1 MIFTNAFQTLNGIN
15 VKDKVKQ
22 KNRMTY
28 LPWASAWGELKKLFP
43 ESYYTIY
50 ENRDGLNYHTD
61 GKTCWVTTGVTLV
74 WYDEKDER
82 KELGHIE
89 YLPVMDMRNQSIPI
103 ANLTSTAVNKAIQRS
118 LVKACARHGLGLYI
132 FSGEDLPEDESPAR
146 MRKRVAAAPAGQV
159 IRSAEANT
167 FFESVDAAIQ
177 KKTAGMNAAQKKAFA
192 AELKSVCGVV
202 NYKTITDEDTLRV
215 LYDRYVMKKE

>member
-1 MIFTNAFQTLNGIN
+1 
-15 VKDKVKQ
+15 
-22 KNRMTY
+22 MTY
-28 LPWASAWGELKKLFP
+28 LPWAFAWGEIKKLYL

-50 ENRDGLNYHTD
+50 ENAEGLNYHTD
-61 GKTCWVTTGVTLV
+61 GKTAWVKTGVTIV
-74 WYDEKDER
+74 WEEDGVR
-82 KELGHIE
+82 KQLEHIE
-89 YLPVMDMRNQSIPI
+89 DLPVMDMRNQSIPI

-146 MRKRVAAAPAGQV
+146 MRKRVAAAPTGQV
-159 IRSAEANT
+159 IRSAEANK

-177 KKTAGMNAAQKKAFA
+177 KKTAGMGAAQKKAFA

>member
-1 MIFTNAFQTLNGIN
+1 
-15 VKDKVKQ
+15 
-22 KNRMTY
+22 MTY
-28 LPWASAWGELKKLFP
+28 LPWAFAWGEIKKLYP
-43 ESYYTIY
+43 ESFYTIY
-50 ENRDGLNYHTD
+50 ENAEGLNYHTD
-61 GKTCWVTTGVTLV
+61 GKTAWVKTGVTIV
-74 WYDEKDER
+74 WEEEGVR
-82 KELGHIE
+82 KQLEHIE
-89 YLPVMDMRNQSIPI
+89 DLPVMDMRNQSIPI

-146 MRKRVAAAPAGQV
+146 MRKRVAAAPTGQV
-159 IRSAEANT
+159 IRSAEANK

>member
-1 MIFTNAFQTLNGIN
+1 
-15 VKDKVKQ
+15 
-22 KNRMTY
+22 MTY
-28 LPWASAWGELKKLFP
+28 LPWAFAWGEIKKLYP
-43 ESYYTIY
+43 ESFYTIY
-50 ENRDGLNYHTD
+50 ENAEGLNYHTD
-61 GKTCWVTTGVTLV
+61 GKTAWVKTGVTIV
-74 WYDEKDER
+74 WEEEGVR
-82 KELGHIE
+82 KQLEHIE
-89 YLPVMDMRNQSIPI
+89 DLPVMDMRNQSIPI

-159 IRSAEANT
+159 IRSAEANK

>member
-1 MIFTNAFQTLNGIN
+1 
-15 VKDKVKQ
+15 
-22 KNRMTY
+22 MTY
-28 LPWASAWGELKKLFP
+28 LPWAFAWGEIKKLYP
-43 ESYYTIY
+43 ESFYTIY
-50 ENRDGLNYHTD
+50 ENAEGLNYHTD
-61 GKTCWVTTGVTLV
+61 GKTAWVKTGVTIV
-74 WYDEKDER
+74 WEEEGVR
-82 KELGHIE
+82 KQLEHIE
-89 YLPVMDMRNQSIPI
+89 DLPVMDMRNQSIPI

-146 MRKRVAAAPAGQV
+146 MRKRVAVAPAGQV
-159 IRSAEANT
+159 IRSAEANK

-177 KKTAGMNAAQKKAFA
+177 KKTAGMDAAQKKAFA
-192 AELKSVCGVV
+192 AELKSICGVV

>member
-1 MIFTNAFQTLNGIN
+1 
-15 VKDKVKQ
+15 
-22 KNRMTY
+22 MTY
-28 LPWASAWGELKKLFP
+28 LPWAFAWGEIKKLYP
-43 ESYYTIY
+43 ESFYTIY
-50 ENRDGLNYHTD
+50 ENAEGLNYHTD
-61 GKTCWVTTGVTLV
+61 GKTAWVKTGVTIV
-74 WYDEKDER
+74 WEEEGVR
-82 KELGHIE
+82 KQLEHIE
-89 YLPVMDMRNQSIPI
+89 DLPVMDMRNQSIPI

-146 MRKRVAAAPAGQV
+146 MRKRVAAAPTGQV
-159 IRSAEANT
+159 IRSAEANK

-177 KKTAGMNAAQKKAFA
+177 KKTAGMDAAQKKAFA

-215 LYDRYVMKKE
+215 LYDRDVMKKE

>member
-1 MIFTNAFQTLNGIN
+1 
-15 VKDKVKQ
+15 
-22 KNRMTY
+22 MTY
-28 LPWASAWGELKKLFP
+28 LPWAFAWGEIKKLYP
-43 ESYYTIY
+43 ESFYTIY
-50 ENRDGLNYHTD
+50 ENAEGLNYHTD
-61 GKTCWVTTGVTLV
+61 GKTAWVKTGVTIV
-74 WYDEKDER
+74 WEEEGVR
-82 KELGHIE
+82 KQLEHIE
-89 YLPVMDMRNQSIPI
+89 DLPVMDMRNQSIPI

-132 FSGEDLPEDESPAR
+132 FSGEDLPEDESPSR
-146 MRKRVAAAPAGQV
+146 MRKRVAAAPTGQV
-159 IRSAEANT
+159 IRSAEANK

>member
-1 MIFTNAFQTLNGIN
+1 
-15 VKDKVKQ
+15 
-22 KNRMTY
+22 MTY
-28 LPWASAWGELKKLFP
+28 LPWAFAWGEIKKLYP
-43 ESYYTIY
+43 ESFYTIY
-50 ENRDGLNYHTD
+50 ENAEGLNYHTD
-61 GKTCWVTTGVTLV
+61 GKTAWVKTGVTIV
-74 WYDEKDER
+74 WEEEGVR
-82 KELGHIE
+82 KQLEHIE
-89 YLPVMDMRNQSIPI
+89 DLPVMDMRNQSIPI

-159 IRSAEANT
+159 IRSAEAT
-167 FFESVDAAIQ
+167 KFFESVDAAIQ
-177 KKTAGMNAAQKKAFA
+177 KKTAGMDAAQKKAFA
-192 AELKSVCGVV
+192 AELKSICGVV

>member
-1 MIFTNAFQTLNGIN
+1 
-15 VKDKVKQ
+15 
-22 KNRMTY
+22 MTY
-28 LPWASAWGELKKLFP
+28 LPWAFAWGEIKKLYP
-43 ESYYTIY
+43 ESFYTIY
-50 ENRDGLNYHTD
+50 ENAEGLNYHTD
-61 GKTCWVTTGVTLV
+61 GKTAWVKTGVTIV
-74 WYDEKDER
+74 WEEDGVR
-82 KELGHIE
+82 KQLEHIE
-89 YLPVMDMRNQSIPI
+89 DLPVMDMRNQSIPI

-146 MRKRVAAAPAGQV
+146 MRKRVAAAPTGQV
-159 IRSAEANT
+159 IRSAEANK

-177 KKTAGMNAAQKKAFA
+177 KKTAGMDAAQKKAFA

>member
-1 MIFTNAFQTLNGIN
+1 
-15 VKDKVKQ
+15 
-22 KNRMTY
+22 MTY
-28 LPWASAWGELKKLFP
+28 LPWAFAWGEIKKLYP
-43 ESYYTIY
+43 ESFYTIY
-50 ENRDGLNYHTD
+50 ENAEGLNYHTD
-61 GKTCWVTTGVTLV
+61 GKTAWVKTGVTIV
-74 WYDEKDER
+74 WEEEGVR
-82 KELGHIE
+82 KQLEHIE
-89 YLPVMDMRNQSIPI
+89 DLPVMDMRNQSIPI

-146 MRKRVAAAPAGQV
+146 MRKRVAVAPAGQV
-159 IRSAEANT
+159 IRSAEANK

-177 KKTAGMNAAQKKAFA
+177 KKTASMNAAQKKAFA

>member
-1 MIFTNAFQTLNGIN
+1 
-15 VKDKVKQ
+15 
-22 KNRMTY
+22 MTY
-28 LPWASAWGELKKLFP
+28 LPWAFAWGEIKKLYP
-43 ESYYTIY
+43 ESFYTIY
-50 ENRDGLNYHTD
+50 ENAEGLNYHTD
-61 GKTCWVTTGVTLV
+61 GKTAWVKTGVTIV
-74 WYDEKDER
+74 WEEEGVR
-82 KELGHIE
+82 KQLEHIE
-89 YLPVMDMRNQSIPI
+89 DLPVMDMRNQSIPI

-146 MRKRVAAAPAGQV
+146 MRKRVAAAPTGQV
-159 IRSAEANT
+159 IRSAEANK

-177 KKTAGMNAAQKKAFA
+177 KKTAGMDAAQKKAFA

>member
-1 MIFTNAFQTLNGIN
+1 
-15 VKDKVKQ
+15 
-22 KNRMTY
+22 MTY
-28 LPWASAWGELKKLFP
+28 LPWAFAWGEIKKLYP
-43 ESYYTIY
+43 ESFYTIY
-50 ENRDGLNYHTD
+50 ENAEGLNYHTD
-61 GKTCWVTTGVTLV
+61 GKTAWVKTGVTIV
-74 WYDEKDER
+74 WEEEGVR
-82 KELGHIE
+82 KQLEHIE
-89 YLPVMDMRNQSIPI
+89 DLPVMDMRNQSIPI

-146 MRKRVAAAPAGQV
+146 MRKRVAVAPAGQV
-159 IRSAEANT
+159 IRSAEANK

-177 KKTAGMNAAQKKAFA
+177 KKTAGMDAAQKKAFA

-202 NYKTITDEDTLRV
+202 NYKTITDEDMLRV

>member
-1 MIFTNAFQTLNGIN
+1 
-15 VKDKVKQ
+15 
-22 KNRMTY
+22 MTY
-28 LPWASAWGELKKLFP
+28 LPWAFAWGEIKKLYP
-43 ESYYTIY
+43 ESFYTIY
-50 ENRDGLNYHTD
+50 ENAEGLNYHTD
-61 GKTCWVTTGVTLV
+61 GKTAWVKTGVTIV
-74 WYDEKDER
+74 WEEEGVR
-82 KELGHIE
+82 KQLEHIE
-89 YLPVMDMRNQSIPI
+89 DLPVMDMRNQSIPI

-146 MRKRVAAAPAGQV
+146 MRKRVASAPTSQV
-159 IRSAEANT
+159 IRSAEANK

-177 KKTAGMNAAQKKAFA
+177 KKTAGMDAAQKKAFA

>member
-1 MIFTNAFQTLNGIN
+1 
-15 VKDKVKQ
+15 
-22 KNRMTY
+22 MTY
-28 LPWASAWGELKKLFP
+28 LPWAFAWGEIKKLYP
-43 ESYYTIY
+43 ESFYTIY
-50 ENRDGLNYHTD
+50 ENAEGLNYHTD
-61 GKTCWVTTGVTLV
+61 GKTAWVKTGVTIV
-74 WYDEKDER
+74 WEEEGVR
-82 KELGHIE
+82 KQLEHIE
-89 YLPVMDMRNQSIPI
+89 DLPVMDMRNQSIPI

-146 MRKRVAAAPAGQV
+146 MRKRVSATPSGQV
-159 IRSAEANT
+159 IRSAEAAK

-177 KKTAGMNAAQKKAFA
+177 KKTAGMDAAQKKAFA

>member
-1 MIFTNAFQTLNGIN
+1 
-15 VKDKVKQ
+15 
-22 KNRMTY
+22 MTY
-28 LPWASAWGELKKLFP
+28 LPWAFAWGEIKKLYP

-50 ENRDGLNYHTD
+50 ENAEGLNYHTD
-61 GKTCWVTTGVTLV
+61 GKTAWVKTGVTIV
-74 WYDEKDER
+74 WEEEGVR
-82 KELGHIE
+82 KQLEHIE
-89 YLPVMDMRNQSIPI
+89 DLPVMDMRNQSIPI

-146 MRKRVAAAPAGQV
+146 MRKRVAVAPAGQV
-159 IRSAEANT
+159 IRSAEANK

-177 KKTAGMNAAQKKAFA
+177 KKTAGMDAAQKKAFA

>member
-1 MIFTNAFQTLNGIN
+1 
-15 VKDKVKQ
+15 
-22 KNRMTY
+22 MTY
-28 LPWASAWGELKKLFP
+28 LPWAFAWGEIKKLYP
-43 ESYYTIY
+43 ESFYTIY
-50 ENRDGLNYHTD
+50 ENAEGLNYHTD
-61 GKTCWVTTGVTLV
+61 GKTAWVKTGVTIV
-74 WYDEKDER
+74 WEEDGVR
-82 KELGHIE
+82 KQLEHIE
-89 YLPVMDMRNQSIPI
+89 DLPVMDMRNQSIPI

-146 MRKRVAAAPAGQV
+146 MRKRVAAAPTGQV
-159 IRSAEANT
+159 IRSAEANK

>member
-1 MIFTNAFQTLNGIN
+1 
-15 VKDKVKQ
+15 
-22 KNRMTY
+22 MTY
-28 LPWASAWGELKKLFP
+28 LPWAFAWGEIKKLYP

-50 ENRDGLNYHTD
+50 ENAEGLNYHTD
-61 GKTCWVTTGVTLV
+61 GKTAWVKTGVTIV
-74 WYDEKDER
+74 WEEDGVR
-82 KELGHIE
+82 KQLEHIE
-89 YLPVMDMRNQSIPI
+89 DLPVMDMRNQSIPI

-146 MRKRVAAAPAGQV
+146 MRKRVAAAPTGQV
-159 IRSAEANT
+159 IRSAEANK

-177 KKTAGMNAAQKKAFA
+177 KKTAGMDAAQKKAFA

>member
-1 MIFTNAFQTLNGIN
+1 
-15 VKDKVKQ
+15 
-22 KNRMTY
+22 MTY
-28 LPWASAWGELKKLFP
+28 LPWAFAWGEIKKLYP

-50 ENRDGLNYHTD
+50 ENAEGLNYHTD
-61 GKTCWVTTGVTLV
+61 GKTAWVKTGVTIV
-74 WYDEKDER
+74 WEEDGVR
-82 KELGHIE
+82 KQLEHIE
-89 YLPVMDMRNQSIPI
+89 DLPVMDMRNQSIPI

-146 MRKRVAAAPAGQV
+146 MRKRVAVAPAGQV
-159 IRSAEANT
+159 IRSAEANK

>member
-1 MIFTNAFQTLNGIN
+1 
-15 VKDKVKQ
+15 
-22 KNRMTY
+22 MTY
-28 LPWASAWGELKKLFP
+28 LPWAFAWGEIKKLYP
-43 ESYYTIY
+43 ESFYTIY
-50 ENRDGLNYHTD
+50 ENAEGLNYHTD
-61 GKTCWVTTGVTLV
+61 GKTAWVKTGVTIV
-74 WYDEKDER
+74 WEEDGVR
-82 KELGHIE
+82 KQLEHIE
-89 YLPVMDMRNQSIPI
+89 DLPVMDMRNQSIPI

-146 MRKRVAAAPAGQV
+146 MRKRVAAAPTGQV
-159 IRSAEANT
+159 IRSAEANK

-177 KKTAGMNAAQKKAFA
+177 KKTAGMDAAQKKAFA
-192 AELKSVCGVV
+192 AELKSICGVV

>member
-1 MIFTNAFQTLNGIN
+1 
-15 VKDKVKQ
+15 
-22 KNRMTY
+22 MTY
-28 LPWASAWGELKKLFP
+28 LPWAFAWGEIKKLYP
-43 ESYYTIY
+43 ESFYTIY
-50 ENRDGLNYHTD
+50 ENAEGLNYHTD
-61 GKTCWVTTGVTLV
+61 GKTAWVKTGVTIV
-74 WYDEKDER
+74 WEEEGVR
-82 KELGHIE
+82 KQLEHIE
-89 YLPVMDMRNQSIPI
+89 DLPVMDMRNQSIPI

-146 MRKRVAAAPAGQV
+146 MRKRVAAAPTGQV
-159 IRSAEANT
+159 IRSAEANK

-177 KKTAGMNAAQKKAFA
+177 KKTAGMDAAHKKAFA
-192 AELKSVCGVV
+192 AELKSICGVV

>member
-1 MIFTNAFQTLNGIN
+1 
-15 VKDKVKQ
+15 
-22 KNRMTY
+22 MTY
-28 LPWASAWGELKKLFP
+28 LPWAFAWGEIKKLYP
-43 ESYYTIY
+43 ESFYTIY
-50 ENRDGLNYHTD
+50 ENAEGLNYHTD
-61 GKTCWVTTGVTLV
+61 GKTAWVKTGVTIV
-74 WYDEKDER
+74 WEEDGVR
-82 KELGHIE
+82 KQLEHIE
-89 YLPVMDMRNQSIPI
+89 DLPVMDMRNQSIPI

-146 MRKRVAAAPAGQV
+146 MRKRVAAASTGQV
-159 IRSAEANT
+159 IRSAEANK

>member
-1 MIFTNAFQTLNGIN
+1 
-15 VKDKVKQ
+15 
-22 KNRMTY
+22 MTY
-28 LPWASAWGELKKLFP
+28 LPWAFAWGEIKKLYP
-43 ESYYTIY
+43 ESFYTIY
-50 ENRDGLNYHTD
+50 ENAEGLNYHTD
-61 GKTCWVTTGVTLV
+61 GKTAWVKTGVTIV
-74 WYDEKDER
+74 WEEEGVR
-82 KELGHIE
+82 KQLEHIE
-89 YLPVMDMRNQSIPI
+89 DLPVMDMRNQSIPI

-146 MRKRVAAAPAGQV
+146 MRKRVAAAPTGQV
-159 IRSAEANT
+159 IRSAEANK

-192 AELKSVCGVV
+192 AELKSICGVV

>member
-1 MIFTNAFQTLNGIN
+1 
-15 VKDKVKQ
+15 
-22 KNRMTY
+22 MTY
-28 LPWASAWGELKKLFP
+28 LPWAFAWGEIKKLYP
-43 ESYYTIY
+43 ESFYTIY
-50 ENRDGLNYHTD
+50 ENAEGLNYHTD
-61 GKTCWVTTGVTLV
+61 GKTAWVKTGVTIV
-74 WYDEKDER
+74 WEEEGVR
-82 KELGHIE
+82 KQLEHIE
-89 YLPVMDMRNQSIPI
+89 DLPVMDMRNQSIPI

-159 IRSAEANT
+159 IRSAEAT
-167 FFESVDAAIQ
+167 KFFESVDAAIQ

-202 NYKTITDEDTLRV
+202 NYKTITDEDMLRV

>member
-1 MIFTNAFQTLNGIN
+1 
-15 VKDKVKQ
+15 
-22 KNRMTY
+22 MTY
-28 LPWASAWGELKKLFP
+28 LPWAFAWGEIKKLYP

-50 ENRDGLNYHTD
+50 ENAEGLNYHTD
-61 GKTCWVTTGVTLV
+61 GKTAWVKTGVTIV
-74 WYDEKDER
+74 WEEDGVR
-82 KELGHIE
+82 KQLEHIE
-89 YLPVMDMRNQSIPI
+89 DLPVMDMRNQSIPI

-146 MRKRVAAAPAGQV
+146 MRKRVAAAPTGQV
-159 IRSAEANT
+159 IRSAEANK

-177 KKTAGMNAAQKKAFA
+177 KKTAGMGAAQKKAFA

>member
-1 MIFTNAFQTLNGIN
+1 
-15 VKDKVKQ
+15 
-22 KNRMTY
+22 MTY
-28 LPWASAWGELKKLFP
+28 LPWAFAWGEIKKLYP
-43 ESYYTIY
+43 ESFYTIY
-50 ENRDGLNYHTD
+50 ENAEGLNYHTD
-61 GKTCWVTTGVTLV
+61 GKTAWVKTGVTIV
-74 WYDEKDER
+74 WEEEGVR
-82 KELGHIE
+82 KQLEHIE
-89 YLPVMDMRNQSIPI
+89 DLPVMDMRNQSIPI

-159 IRSAEANT
+159 IRSDQAAK
-167 FFESVDAAIQ
+167 FFEYVDAAIQ

>member
-1 MIFTNAFQTLNGIN
+1 
-15 VKDKVKQ
+15 
-22 KNRMTY
+22 MTY
-28 LPWASAWGELKKLFP
+28 LPWAFAWGEIKKLYP
-43 ESYYTIY
+43 ESFYTIY
-50 ENRDGLNYHTD
+50 ENAEGLNYHTD
-61 GKTCWVTTGVTLV
+61 GKTAWVKTGVTIV
-74 WYDEKDER
+74 WEEEGVR
-82 KELGHIE
+82 KQLEHIE
-89 YLPVMDMRNQSIPI
+89 DLPVMDMRNQSIPI

-146 MRKRVAAAPAGQV
+146 MRKRVAAAPSGQV
-159 IRSAEANT
+159 IRSAEANK

-177 KKTAGMNAAQKKAFA
+177 KKTAGMDAAQKKAFA

>member
-1 MIFTNAFQTLNGIN
+1 
-15 VKDKVKQ
+15 
-22 KNRMTY
+22 MTY
-28 LPWASAWGELKKLFP
+28 LPWAFAWGEIKKLYP

-50 ENRDGLNYHTD
+50 ENAEGLNYHTD
-61 GKTCWVTTGVTLV
+61 GKTAWVKTGVTIV
-74 WYDEKDER
+74 WEEDGVR
-82 KELGHIE
+82 KQLEHIE
-89 YLPVMDMRNQSIPI
+89 DLPVMDMRNQSIPI

-146 MRKRVAAAPAGQV
+146 MRKRVAVAPAGQV
-159 IRSAEANT
+159 IRSAEANK

-192 AELKSVCGVV
+192 AELKSICGVV

>member
-1 MIFTNAFQTLNGIN
+1 
-15 VKDKVKQ
+15 
-22 KNRMTY
+22 MTY
-28 LPWASAWGELKKLFP
+28 LPWAFAWGEIKKLYP
-43 ESYYTIY
+43 ESFYTIY
-50 ENRDGLNYHTD
+50 ENAEGLNYHTD
-61 GKTCWVTTGVTLV
+61 GKTAWVKTGVTIV
-74 WYDEKDER
+74 WEEEGVR
-82 KELGHIE
+82 KQLEHIE
-89 YLPVMDMRNQSIPI
+89 DLPVMDMRNQSIPI

-146 MRKRVAAAPAGQV
+146 MRKRVAVAPAGQV
-159 IRSAEANT
+159 IRSAEANK

>member
-1 MIFTNAFQTLNGIN
+1 
-15 VKDKVKQ
+15 
-22 KNRMTY
+22 MTY
-28 LPWASAWGELKKLFP
+28 LPWAFAWGEIKKLYP
-43 ESYYTIY
+43 ESFYTIY
-50 ENRDGLNYHTD
+50 ENAEGLNYHTD
-61 GKTCWVTTGVTLV
+61 GKTAWVKTGVTIV
-74 WYDEKDER
+74 WEEEGVR
-82 KELGHIE
+82 KQLEHIE
-89 YLPVMDMRNQSIPI
+89 DLPVMDMRNQSIPI

-146 MRKRVAAAPAGQV
+146 MRKRVAVAPAGQV
-159 IRSAEANT
+159 IRSAEANK

-192 AELKSVCGVV
+192 AELKSICGVV

>member
-1 MIFTNAFQTLNGIN
+1 
-15 VKDKVKQ
+15 
-22 KNRMTY
+22 MTY
-28 LPWASAWGELKKLFP
+28 LPWAFAWGEIKKLYP
-43 ESYYTIY
+43 ESFYTIY
-50 ENRDGLNYHTD
+50 ENAEGLNYHTD
-61 GKTCWVTTGVTLV
+61 GKTAWVKTGVTIV
-74 WYDEKDER
+74 WEEEGVR
-82 KELGHIE
+82 KQLEHIE
-89 YLPVMDMRNQSIPI
+89 DLPVMDMRNQSIPI

-146 MRKRVAAAPAGQV
+146 MRKRVAAAPTGQV
-159 IRSAEANT
+159 IRSAEANK

-177 KKTAGMNAAQKKAFA
+177 KKTAGMDAAQKKAFA
-192 AELKSVCGVV
+192 AELKSICGVV

>member
-1 MIFTNAFQTLNGIN
+1 
-15 VKDKVKQ
+15 
-22 KNRMTY
+22 MTY
-28 LPWASAWGELKKLFP
+28 LPWAFAWGEIKKLYP

-50 ENRDGLNYHTD
+50 ENAEGLNYHTD
-61 GKTCWVTTGVTLV
+61 GKTAWVKTGVTIV
-74 WYDEKDER
+74 WEEEGVR
-82 KELGHIE
+82 KQLEHIE
-89 YLPVMDMRNQSIPI
+89 DLPVMDMRNQSIPI

-146 MRKRVAAAPAGQV
+146 MRKRVSATPSGQV
-159 IRSAEANT
+159 IRSAEANK

-177 KKTAGMNAAQKKAFA
+177 KKTAGMDAAQKKAFA